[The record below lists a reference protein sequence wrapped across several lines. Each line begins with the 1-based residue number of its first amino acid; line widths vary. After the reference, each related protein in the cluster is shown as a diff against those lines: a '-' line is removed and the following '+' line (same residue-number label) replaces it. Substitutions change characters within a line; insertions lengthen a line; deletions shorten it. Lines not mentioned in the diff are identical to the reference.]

1 MNRRDLLAA
10 LAAAPLLTIPAAL
23 EAQSIDAAPINAYLQ
38 QLRTAQGRFS
48 QTNPDG
54 SKQTGT
60 FRLSKPGRIRF
71 DYDSP
76 KGALVVADG
85 NWVGVFDPKSNRNP
99 TRYPLQNTPLQ
110 MLLRDSISLAEPGLV
125 LGATK
130 DARGTHITVVD
141 PRTPKD
147 GRLVMTFSENPIQ
160 LREWEVISKTGQ
172 RTKVALTELRT
183 GGSIDRNLFSIE
195 LVAASYR

>member
-1 MNRRDLLAA
+1 MDRRPLLLALAA
-10 LAAAPLLTIPAAL
+10 LPLSIALPAAA
-23 EAQSIDAAPINAYLQ
+23 QSVNAAPINAYLQ
-38 QLRTAQGRFS
+38 QLRTAQGRFT

-54 SKQTGT
+54 SRQTGT

-141 PRTPKD
+141 PRAPKD

-160 LREWEVISKTGQ
+160 LREWEVISNTGQ

-183 GGSIDRNLFSIE
+183 GGPIDRNLFSIE
-195 LVAASYR
+195 LVAATYN